1 MYTDQ
6 EFKSLSK
13 DSLFG
18 PACVL
23 TAAFVAFLVQQG
35 VDTVDFLTFSDAA
48 PYSFIITLFGFMLKV
63 SQENREQAAPLH
75 WVHSLAITGIAAFGG
90 GFLAPLTVGHA
101 PTPLLEESF
110 FWVLIASWYV
120 THHIPYVSAYWS
132 RLTMEKPVHIVLCIL
147 FSIFKTQQIFGAVEI
162 ASAAIPMENLG
173 PKARYFTVPWA
184 AMLVCGF
191 LGGCGGA
198 FLPFNKGLAPIEEGK
213 KWPVTSA
220 FIAATT
226 LVYSTRYFGVDKLQA
241 KLGICLFRIAGEV
254 FPGVRTKVLDSLTP
268 VAVRV
273 TGLRHKPALKVVPM
287 GP

>member
-6 EFKSLSK
+6 EFKSLPK
-13 DSLFG
+13 ESLIL
-18 PACVL
+18 PAGVL
-23 TAAFVAFLVQQG
+23 AVCFLAFLLQQG
-35 VDTVDFLTFSDAA
+35 VDAVDFLTFTDTA
-48 PYSFIITLFGFMLKV
+48 PYSFIITLSGFMLKV
-63 SQENREQAAPLH
+63 AQENREQTSGLF
-75 WVHSLAITGIAAFGG
+75 WVHSLVTTGIAAFGG

-110 FWVLIASWYV
+110 FWVLVVSWYI
-120 THHIPYVSAYWS
+120 THHVPYVSAFWA
-132 RLTMEKPVHIVLCIL
+132 RLTKEKPVHIVLCIL

-198 FLPFNKGLAPIEEGK
+198 FLPFSKGLAPIEEGK
-213 KWPVTSA
+213 KWPVSAA
-220 FIAATT
+220 FIAAVS
-226 LVYSTRYFGVDKLQA
+226 LVYSTRYFGVDKLKA
-241 KLGICLFRIAGEV
+241 KLGICLFRILGEI
-254 FPGVRTKVLDSLTP
+254 FPEIRAQVLDLITP
-268 VAVRV
+268 MAVKV
-273 TGLRHKPALKVVPM
+273 TGVRHKPTKVVPV